1 MKEEQY
7 MTAWYYLVLCFW
19 LVGVIYLFYSVVTF
33 LYDCINSAK
42 NKEAK
47 NEEAKNIT
55 LNDFPLVKSL
65 LYLLLLILML
75 IIIPQVIVNLSINL

>member
-7 MTAWYYLVLCFW
+7 SIALYYLVLCFW
-19 LVGVIYLFYSVVTF
+19 LVGVIYLFYSVITF

-42 NKEAK
+42 NK
-47 NEEAKNIT
+47 EAKNIT

-65 LYLLLLILML
+65 LYLLLLILMR